1 MESGKTLSER
11 RMLKQEDYEDVKKRF
26 FTLYDKEELLSLVK
40 TAQEDGKQLR
50 RQVKEALKDTAGKYG
65 EASFYI
71 GMFERLLLSVLID
84 SDWTDTA
91 CFYNK
96 MSLPERMSESAL
108 QQIWQDAIQHFCA
121 YMGELQ
127 RDKKK
132 SVSPL
137 NVQRQKISDLC
148 REAAQKEPGTIQI
161 DRTDWGGKDIQ

>member
-1 MESGKTLSER
+1 M
-11 RMLKQEDYEDVKKRF
+11 
-26 FTLYDKEELLSLVK
+26 K

-50 RQVKEALKDTAGKYG
+50 RQVKEALKDPAGKYG

-96 MSLPERMSESAL
+96 MPLPERMSESAL

-148 REAAQKEPGTIQI
+148 CEAAQKEQALYRLTVPTGA
-161 DRTDWGGKDIQ
+161 GKTYSSLRFAYLVSLSAIYSQRSRRNGNGQ

>member
-1 MESGKTLSER
+1 
-11 RMLKQEDYEDVKKRF
+11 MLKQEDYEDVKKRF

-40 TAQEDGKQLR
+40 TAQEERESSLR

-96 MSLPERMSESAL
+96 MPLPGGLKEAA
-108 QQIWQDAIQHFCA
+108 QQRISGAIQHFCA
-121 YMGELQ
+121 
-127 RDKKK
+127 
-132 SVSPL
+132 
-137 NVQRQKISDLC
+137 
-148 REAAQKEPGTIQI
+148 
-161 DRTDWGGKDIQ
+161 